1 MDNNFIM
8 STSVLQYLE
17 DIGGYLRESHASKSK
32 DKFELLS
39 EHHPLDEP
47 DEFRDLV
54 FDHEQG
60 QNIELD
66 KPENE
71 IEESIHNFSHK
82 LSIYDEP
89 ADMEEDKYEG
99 TLFGKEKSN
108 RTKIDSKSDE
118 SNNKEEGSK
127 KPRVSN
133 KERARKARQRKKK
146 YYEDLEKR
154 VEYLEKKNQK
164 LNKENDY
171 LREKL
176 KIYENGARPEMP
188 SSSVFKEQ
196 MLENIVKK
204 IKDLPDDSH
213 IMMSCSEI
221 AKKYGPYGCEKIKI
235 MESSFDMILENML

>member
-39 EHHPLDEP
+39 ENNLMEEP
-47 DEFRDLV
+47 DVYRSLV
-54 FDHEQG
+54 FGNEQG
-60 QNIELD
+60 QNFELE
-66 KPENE
+66 KPEND
-71 IEESIHNFSHK
+71 IEESVNEFNQK

-89 ADMEEDKYEG
+89 ADMEEDKYDAS
-99 TLFGKEKSN
+99 LFTKEKSN

-118 SNNKEEGSK
+118 GQNKEESNK

-164 LNKENDY
+164 LNKENEY
-171 LREKL
+171 LKEKI
-176 KIYENGARPEMP
+176 KIYENGSKPEITSG
-188 SSSVFKEQ
+188 SSFKEQ
-196 MLENIVKK
+196 MLENIVKQ
-204 IKDLPDDSH
+204 IKELPDDS
-213 IMMSCSEI
+213 MVMG
-221 AKKYGPYGCEKIKI
+221 A
-235 MESSFDMILENML
+235 